1 MTSMNN
7 WIWAIGLVLQCA
19 LLGALVKRSVA
30 RRFPFFTSLIGLY
43 ILRSV
48 FLFTAFGHL
57 SAAAYTLS
65 NTTLSL
71 TDVALQ
77 VLVAWELFTG
87 GHDSLRL
94 AAQTA
99 RRSGSLLYRLAVFF
113 ALVAISAVATWGI
126 SSMVPANPRSPI
138 DRGVLFPCVLMLM
151 VAAVTVFRSWGSY
164 ASARLRVLEGFAVLA
179 AAGIVSQIGRTLAAL
194 DREPR
199 LYMRWSYTEAIAY
212 LAVLL
217 WWLGTVHDD
226 GRLSPSYPLRRKR
239 NAPLLRPQSAKKST
253 QTKGET

>member
-87 GHDSLRL
+87 GH
-94 AAQTA
+94 
-99 RRSGSLLYRLAVFF
+99 GSLLYRLAVFF

-253 QTKGET
+253 QPKGET